1 MVRMGQEWQGSS
13 ARRRSLESAM
23 KETQARTKVVLRHLP
38 PSLSSSA
45 LHDQIVS
52 KYAGTI
58 TWFAFHPGKSSHKR
72 QVYSRAYINFK
83 KVEDV
88 IDFYEVFNG
97 HIFVNEKGTQ
107 YKALVEYAPHQRVP
121 KPRSKKDARE
131 GTIMK
136 DSDYLAFLELL
147 EKPVD
152 HLPSAEVQLE
162 RKEAEKAAALASGAA
177 KDPVIVTPLMEFVRQ
192 RRAARFAP
200 QRAISANTKIAARAS
215 NGGSVT
221 YNLSQRRSSDRSRPG
236 TPTHVSESAVANKEV
251 VSHGANPRREEQQR
265 REKEILMYRK
275 KREINE
281 GRDKKSLRDAVVIA
295 ASPFRGNVGN
305 SHMDP
310 TKEHIILLKDSS
322 ETPAGSDSGA
332 MHGLAGD
339 VEQSG
344 IEGLLL
350 GKGFSLVAS
359 PGDTAI
365 ASGDA
370 KEASK
375 RDSKKKQVL
384 NSKDNNKQT
393 STNHSPAS
401 AKGTSG
407 SVQLQQV
414 VIASRATA
422 AASAATTSST
432 SKQSHRRESGKTSPQ
447 AGLSVR
453 HRVQVALSQHGGAT
467 ISIPVDPKG
476 LSQQPLERAGKWPPR
491 PHAIRLASKDQTVS
505 LLLPPSSSSEVESG
519 VSQNN
524 TISGSNHVKE
534 KGSNMAASDG
544 VLSVSVSDRQ
554 DARHL
559 RNKDRPDRPVWTPR
573 RRSDTVAV
581 GSEAS
586 SGISSAVPSP
596 TAVISAESPLV
607 NSHSEI
613 EAVPKGEEGE
623 NGNHRKQGVKSG
635 SNGRGSD
642 SQQSSGVGS
651 GSSMYGKTRYV
662 ETGSRSSRLGRGGM
676 TTGAMLTAQDIQVLS
691 QGDLKNETN
700 GKSPGGRQNKEDE
713 DHAVVPPQPSVMEDR
728 RKQDGP
734 YWNEHGGGHRQG
746 SRHERNGQGPREGE
760 VAISGVELASKPLKR
775 GRGPPMLGI
784 NEKQVWVAV
793 QKTVTGG

>member
-1 MVRMGQEWQGSS
+1 
-13 ARRRSLESAM
+13 
-23 KETQARTKVVLRHLP
+23 
-38 PSLSSSA
+38 
-45 LHDQIVS
+45 
-52 KYAGTI
+52 
-58 TWFAFHPGKSSHKR
+58 
-72 QVYSRAYINFK
+72 
-83 KVEDV
+83 
-88 IDFYEVFNG
+88 
-97 HIFVNEKGTQ
+97 
-107 YKALVEYAPHQRVP
+107 
-121 KPRSKKDARE
+121 
-131 GTIMK
+131 
-136 DSDYLAFLELL
+136 
-147 EKPVD
+147 
-152 HLPSAEVQLE
+152 
-162 RKEAEKAAALASGAA
+162 
-177 KDPVIVTPLMEFVRQ
+177 
-192 RRAARFAP
+192 
-200 QRAISANTKIAARAS
+200 
-215 NGGSVT
+215 VT

-393 STNHSPAS
+393 STDVGQVGTVLLSDDSCGGLAPNQQNHSPAS

-728 RKQDGP
+728 RKQEGP

-784 NEKQVWVAV
+784 NEVCGCILCSHLIFDDSPQICLV
-793 QKTVTGG
+793 